1 MYEESVTVAEL
12 FEEELIAIEEQYDK
26 LIEENTMDSRLTAK
40 KLEHIIEY
48 FKLRLQLLDYDMED
62 AYGVG
67 TKQTLH

>member
-26 LIEENTMDSRLTAK
+26 LIGENTMDSRLTAK